1 MKMQIAMD
9 YDQHNDLN
17 NNNKNTYNDLQH
29 TTHKTKELAQQG
41 SIDPVCVDNKYQQ
54 GSVDPVCVD
63 NKYP

>member
-29 TTHKTKELAQQG
+29 TTHTTKELAITNPTKNFRW
-41 SIDPVCVDNKYQQ
+41 SEFDSTY
-54 GSVDPVCVD
+54 
-63 NKYP
+63 

>member
-29 TTHKTKELAQQG
+29 TTHKTKELATTNPTKNFRW
-41 SIDPVCVDNKYQQ
+41 SEFDSTY
-54 GSVDPVCVD
+54 
-63 NKYP
+63 